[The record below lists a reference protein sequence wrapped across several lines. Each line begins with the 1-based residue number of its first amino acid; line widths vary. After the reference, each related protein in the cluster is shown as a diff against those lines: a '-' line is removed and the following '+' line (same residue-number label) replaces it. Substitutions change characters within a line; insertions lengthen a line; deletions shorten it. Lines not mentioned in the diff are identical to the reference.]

1 MDLVECGAEVVLL
14 DLEVV
19 AGLQVEPEPVGGAE
33 VAGQPQRRV
42 GGDPTVAVGDLVDPA
57 RPDTDRDGEV
67 VLGDLQRGQEVLEED
82 LPGWIG
88 GMVAIGGPPSGQ
100 W

>member
-1 MDLVECGAEVVLL
+1 MDLVEGGAEVVLL

-33 VAGQPQRRV
+33 VARQPQRGV
-42 GGDPTVAVGDLVDPA
+42 GCDPA
-57 RPDTDRDGEV
+57 LAVDDLIDPSWRDTDRDGEV

-88 GMVAIGGPPSGQ
+88 GMVAIGGPPSGR